1 MRTQDD
7 RPATSRGGGV
17 SLDSL
22 EEQLA
27 ILRNLPPDFL
37 EEIQSALTAV
47 DTILHQLMPKEDDIS
62 SCFNLELDSIRPK
75 EGIDSLDGRVF
86 KYLLEGLD
94 GVTAPAEVEGILR
107 SITSNRSLVASSL
120 SRILFDSSLSDNIW
134 LQLFSALNRK
144 NIVLSRSR
152 EEQPMSLAN
161 FILSAQHCVASAQ
174 WAERLAA
181 LLIQFS
187 RQNSDLAQFS
197 RQNSEAAW
205 PAAWTH
211 LDGWLKLRQAVK
223 TADHSRPVR
232 ISPLGRDEASFL
244 LVIELA
250 ISEASFNLP
259 SNVPVSVNVSYGSGS
274 WRPIN

>member
-1 MRTQDD
+1 M
-7 RPATSRGGGV
+7 
-17 SLDSL
+17 DSL

-37 EEIQSALTAV
+37 EEIQSALAAV
-47 DTILHQLMPKEDDIS
+47 DTILLQLMPKEDDIS
-62 SCFNLELDSIRPK
+62 SCFNLELDFIRPNGDRM
-75 EGIDSLDGRVF
+75 EGTTDSLDGRVF
-86 KYLLEGLD
+86 KCLLEGLD
-94 GVTAPAEVEGILR
+94 SVTAPAAVEGILR
-107 SITSNRSLVASSL
+107 SITSYRSLVAGCL
-120 SRILFDSSLSDNIW
+120 NRILFDSSLSDNIW
-134 LQLFSALNRK
+134 LRLFSALNTK
-144 NIVLSRSR
+144 NLVISRSR

-187 RQNSDLAQFS
+187 RQNSEDVQFSRQNSEAVQFS

-223 TADHSRPVR
+223 TADHSCPVR

-244 LVIELA
+244 LTIELA
-250 ISEASFNLP
+250 ISEASFDF
-259 SNVPVSVNVSYGSGS
+259 
-274 WRPIN
+274 

>member
-1 MRTQDD
+1 VREQDD
-7 RPATSRGGGV
+7 CPATSHGGDKTK
-17 SLDSL
+17 SLDNL

-37 EEIQSALTAV
+37 EEIQSALAAV
-47 DTILHQLMPKEDDIS
+47 DTILHQMMPKDDDIS
-62 SCFNLELDSIRPK
+62 SSFNLELDFIRPHGDRHEK
-75 EGIDSLDGRVF
+75 TASLDGRVF
-86 KYLLEGLD
+86 KCLLEGLD
-94 GVTAPAEVEGILR
+94 RVTAPLAVEGILR
-107 SITSNRSLVASSL
+107 SITSYRSLVAGCL

-144 NIVLSRSR
+144 NLVLSRSR

-187 RQNSDLAQFS
+187 RQNSDSALFS
-197 RQNSEAAW
+197 RQNPEAAW

-211 LDGWLKLRQAVK
+211 LDGWLRLRQAVK
-223 TADHSRPVR
+223 TADHSCPVR
-232 ISPLGRDEASFL
+232 INPLGRDEASFL
-244 LVIELA
+244 LIIELA
-250 ISEASFNLP
+250 ISEASFNLL
-259 SNVPVSVNVSYGSGS
+259 SSVP
-274 WRPIN
+274 

>member
-7 RPATSRGGGV
+7 CPATSHGGGK
-17 SLDSL
+17 SLHSL

-37 EEIQSALTAV
+37 GEIQSALAAV

-62 SCFNLELDSIRPK
+62 SCFNLELDFIRPNGDRH
-75 EGIDSLDGRVF
+75 EETDSLDGRVF
-86 KYLLEGLD
+86 KCLLEGLD
-94 GVTAPAEVEGILR
+94 SVTAPAAVEGILR
-107 SITSNRSLVASSL
+107 SITSYRSMVAGCL

-144 NIVLSRSR
+144 NLVLSRNR

-161 FILSAQHCVASAQ
+161 FMLSAQHCVASAK

-181 LLIQFS
+181 LLIQLSRQNQEAVQFS

-197 RQNSEAAW
+197 RQNPEAAW

-232 ISPLGRDEASFL
+232 INPLGRDEASFL

-250 ISEASFNLP
+250 ISEASFDF
-259 SNVPVSVNVSYGSGS
+259 
-274 WRPIN
+274 

>member
-1 MRTQDD
+1 VRSQDD
-7 RPATSRGGGV
+7 CPATTVGEGK

-37 EEIQSALTAV
+37 EEIQSALAAV
-47 DTILHQLMPKEDDIS
+47 DTILHQLMPKEDDIGS
-62 SCFNLELDSIRPK
+62 SFNLQLDCIQPSGDRL
-75 EGIDSLDGRVF
+75 EETDSLDGRVF
-86 KYLLEGLD
+86 KCLLEGLD
-94 GVTAPAEVEGILR
+94 SVTAPAAVEGILR
-107 SITSNRSLVASSL
+107 SKTSYRSLVARCL
-120 SRILFDSSLSDNIW
+120 SRILFHSSLSDNIW
-134 LQLFSALNRK
+134 LRLFSALNRK
-144 NIVLSRSR
+144 NVVLSRSR
-152 EEQPMSLAN
+152 EEQPLSLAS

-187 RQNSDLAQFS
+187 RQNSEVVQFS

-232 ISPLGRDEASFL
+232 ISPLGKDEASFL

-250 ISEASFNLP
+250 ISEASFNF
-259 SNVPVSVNVSYGSGS
+259 
-274 WRPIN
+274 